1 MIKDINNHN
10 LNISTKI
17 EEQAKKIDELVT
29 RNEFLEE
36 VAKKSDKQS
45 MNNALNR
52 KVNKSDLDMLL
63 EKYADKSEIMQI
75 KDNQINHS
83 VTKVEFNTMDKKI
96 NEIRGFN
103 DSILSFKE
111 KINKL
116 DEKQQSQT
124 SIEAQFEEF
133 KEKQSKL
140 CLDRIEN

>member
-1 MIKDINNHN
+1 
-10 LNISTKI
+10 
-17 EEQAKKIDELVT
+17 
-29 RNEFLEE
+29 
-36 VAKKSDKQS
+36 

-116 DEKQQSQT
+116 DEKYQSQT
-124 SIEAQFEEF
+124 NIEAQFEEF